1 MESNNTPY
9 VDFVVTARKYKT
21 MLTNK
26 FINRKPWKPL
36 EQGAVT
42 AHLPGTIVEI
52 LVKEGDHVKKGQL
65 LCIHDAMKML
75 NRIVSPYAGIVSEI
89 NVNVGDRIAKDH
101 LIVKIDTE

>member
-1 MESNNTPY
+1 MESNNTTY

-21 MLTNK
+21 TLTNK

-36 EQGAVT
+36 EKGAVT
-42 AHLPGTIVEI
+42 AHLPGTIVEV
-52 LVKEGDHVKKGQL
+52 LVKEGEQVKKGQL

-75 NRIVSPYAGIVSEI
+75 NRIVSPYAGVVRKI
-89 NVNVGDRIAKDH
+89 NVSVGDTIAKDH